1 MKFRTFALFAAAAA
15 AVAAWKVSRERRR
28 DAEITMELSG
38 DAYQPA
44 ADESEGEAEA
54 SAAETT
60 AETTAEAADQPEE
73 EPLAAGVDLTEAE
86 EEWAEEPPRKK
97 MDPFAIADAADFSGD
112 WEDIDCKG

>member
-1 MKFRTFALFAAAAA
+1 MKFRTFALFAAAVAA
-15 AVAAWKVSRERRR
+15 AAAWKVSRERRR

-54 SAAETT
+54 SA

>member
-15 AVAAWKVSRERRR
+15 AAAAWKVSRERRR

-44 ADESEGEAEA
+44 ADESESEGEAEA
-54 SAAETT
+54 SA

-86 EEWAEEPPRKK
+86 EEWAEESPRKK

>member
-15 AVAAWKVSRERRR
+15 AAAAWKVSRERRR

-54 SAAETT
+54 SAAET
-60 AETTAEAADQPEE
+60 AAEAADQPEE

-86 EEWAEEPPRKK
+86 EEWAEESPRKK

>member
-1 MKFRTFALFAAAAA
+1 MPRRLRRPPPGRSRGSGVGTPRSRWSCRATPTSPPRTRARA
-15 AVAAWKVSRERRR
+15 RR
-28 DAEITMELSG
+28 
-38 DAYQPA
+38 
-44 ADESEGEAEA
+44 EA

-86 EEWAEEPPRKK
+86 EEWAEESPRKK

>member
-15 AVAAWKVSRERRR
+15 AAAAWKVSRERRR

-60 AETTAEAADQPEE
+60 AEDQPEE

-86 EEWAEEPPRKK
+86 EEWAEESPRKK